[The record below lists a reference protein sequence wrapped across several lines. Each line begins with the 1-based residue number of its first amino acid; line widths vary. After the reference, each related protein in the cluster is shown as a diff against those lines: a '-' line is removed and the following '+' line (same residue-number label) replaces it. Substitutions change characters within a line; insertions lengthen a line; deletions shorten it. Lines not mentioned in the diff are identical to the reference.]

1 MDEGPYLPFDYI
13 HSMYLCIFPQ
23 LWFYML
29 DPKVDA
35 LKELSEG
42 KKNILTRYNQIMPMT
57 PDDQKR
63 KNAGWATL
71 FVT

>member
-1 MDEGPYLPFDYI
+1 
-13 HSMYLCIFPQ
+13 
-23 LWFYML
+23 ML